1 MPIILSGLKI
11 VVNGIGF
18 GTSYISAESI
28 YIPGILI
35 GIGLMF
41 VSIMIPEKLKG
52 R

>member
-1 MPIILSGLKI
+1 MSIILSGLKI
-11 VVNGIGF
+11 AINGMGF

-35 GIGLMF
+35 GIGLML
-41 VSIMIPEKLKG
+41 VSIMIPE